1 MLRNFI
7 YFVSSDRKVQ
17 EKADV
22 MRFRELAGILLEV
35 TATGKEPFE
44 LRVLILV
51 QRWYAVVMLSN

>member
-1 MLRNFI
+1 MYSMFRPPQ
-7 YFVSSDRKVQ
+7 VQ
-17 EKADV
+17 EKAEV